1 MNKLT
6 LQFGKLK
13 INIVLTDWLAY
24 AVILLML
31 H

>member
-1 MNKLT
+1 MNKLS

-13 INIVLTDWLAY
+13 INLVLTDWLVY

>member
-13 INIVLTDWLAY
+13 INLVLTDKLVY

>member
-6 LQFGKLK
+6 LQIGKLK
-13 INIVLTDWLAY
+13 INLVLTDKLVY

>member
-6 LQFGKLK
+6 VQFGKLK
-13 INIVLTDWLAY
+13 INLVLSDWLVY

-31 H
+31 R